1 MFLTSSCRQE
11 IILVTKVLVYASIKN
26 FYDKGF
32 DILVHKYK
40 AVHPLKGTL
49 LTKMLKKKENCVVL
63 SYKPYNSLD
72 SITMI
77 VVFML

>member
-32 DILVHKYK
+32 DILVH
-40 AVHPLKGTL
+40 PLKGTL

-63 SYKPYNSLD
+63 SYKPYKSLD